1 MAEILK
7 GSAYERWEVPAMDEA
22 RALLPEPEPADIEDV
37 ADQDYPKPPTA
48 EEIEAMHQQAH
59 DEGFAEGHALGL
71 QAAEIE
77 AKTTLDEELAK
88 LQAEREQ
95 LQQQHQQ
102 QQTELEQER
111 ALLAEQSAYLVQLL
125 DNLTH
130 PVEALD
136 EAVEEQLLQLTIS
149 VARQLVRRELKTDPG
164 EIIAII
170 REALALLP
178 VGKRD
183 IQIYLN
189 PEDTQLVKAS
199 FSLAEDD
206 RRSWQLLEDPT
217 ISRGGCRL
225 VSNDSQIDAS
235 VEKRLTAVATKLLG
249 GERGHEQA

>member
-22 RALLPEPEPADIEDV
+22 RAAETLLPDIEDV
-37 ADQDYPKPPTA
+37 DEEELLNLPTLG
-48 EEIEAMHQQAH
+48 EIEAIQQQAH

-71 QAAEIE
+71 KAAEIE
-77 AKTTLDEELAK
+77 AKSTLDEALAK
-88 LQAEREQ
+88 LEEQ
-95 LQQQHQQ
+95 RVELQEKHQQ
-102 QQTELEQER
+102 QQQEMAAEQ
-111 ALLAEQSAYLVQLL
+111 ALIVEQSTYLAELL
-125 DNLTH
+125 EGLTH
-130 PVEALD
+130 PLEELD
-136 EAVEEQLLQLTIS
+136 ETVEEQLLHLTIS

-164 EIIAII
+164 EIVAII
-170 REALALLP
+170 REALAMLP
-178 VGKRD
+178 VGKRE

-189 PEDTQLVKAS
+189 AEDMQIVKSS
-199 FSLAEDD
+199 FSLADD
-206 RRSWQLLEDPT
+206 DQRTWQLLEDPT